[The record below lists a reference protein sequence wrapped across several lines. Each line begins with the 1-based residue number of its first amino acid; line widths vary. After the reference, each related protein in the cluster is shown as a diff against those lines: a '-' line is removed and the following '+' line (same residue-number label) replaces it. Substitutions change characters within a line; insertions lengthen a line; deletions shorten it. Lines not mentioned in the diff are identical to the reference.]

1 MLAVTGTTG
10 RFGLLAL
17 TAVLA
22 LTEGRADVVALTRD
36 PARAGAD
43 PDRPDVPVRQA
54 DFARPDTLPSALAGV
69 RRLLLVSTERSPR
82 RLRLHEAAVEAAVA
96 AGVEHVVYTSV
107 VRAAD
112 PGNPVPEAADH
123 RRTELLL
130 AGSGLPHTV
139 LRFNVWPQ
147 MLLLTGLARL
157 AVAHGELPS
166 SAADGRVGYITRED
180 TAWAAARV
188 LTEAAPA
195 GAGSVAA
202 RGGTA
207 LDGTGAG
214 GTGAGGTGAG
224 GADGT
229 RTVLDVTGPGLTD
242 ADVAAALAEATG
254 RPVRHRPV
262 ADADVH
268 GALTALGVPA
278 PLAAGWGENDAFR
291 RRGWFDVPDDG
302 TTRRLL
308 GRAPVTLTGFFAAHR
323 AELLAQSP

>member
-10 RFGLLAL
+10 RFGRLAL
-17 TAVLA
+17 TAVLGLA
-22 LTEGRADVVALTRD
+22 EDRADVVALTRD
-36 PARAGAD
+36 PARAGAG

-82 RLRLHEAAVEAAVA
+82 RLHLHEAAVEAAVA

-188 LTEAAPA
+188 LTETTPA
-195 GAGSVAA
+195 GAG
-202 RGGTA
+202 G
-207 LDGTGAG
+207 GAG
-214 GTGAGGTGAG
+214 AGAVGGAG
-224 GADGT
+224 GT

-242 ADVAAALAEATG
+242 ADVAAALAESTG

-262 ADADVH
+262 GDADVP

-278 PLAAGWGENDAFR
+278 PLAAGWGENDPFR

-308 GRAPVTLTGFFAAHR
+308 GRAPVTLTGFFTTHR
-323 AELLAQSP
+323 AELLAETP

>member
-1 MLAVTGTTG
+1 MLAVTGTAG
-10 RFGLLAL
+10 RFGRLAL
-17 TAVLA
+17 TAVLGLA
-22 LTEGRADVVALTRD
+22 AHRTEVVALTRD
-36 PARAGAD
+36 PARADAD
-43 PDRPDVPVRQA
+43 PDRPDVPTRRA
-54 DFARPDTLPSALAGV
+54 DFARPDTLAASLAGV
-69 RRLLLVSTERSPR
+69 RRLLLVSTERSPQ
-82 RLRLHEAAVEAAVA
+82 RLHLHAAAVEAAVT

-112 PGNPVPEAADH
+112 PDNPVPEAADH

-166 SAADGRVGYITRED
+166 GAADGRVGYITRED
-180 TAWAAARV
+180 TARAAARV
-188 LTEAAPA
+188 LTGAAGGGA
-195 GAGSVAA
+195 GA
-202 RGGTA
+202 
-207 LDGTGAG
+207 
-214 GTGAGGTGAG
+214 
-224 GADGT
+224 

-242 ADVAAALAEATG
+242 ADVAAALTEATG

-262 ADADVH
+262 ADADVP

-278 PLAAGWGENDAFR
+278 PLAAGWGENDPFR

-308 GRAPVTLTGFFAAHR
+308 GREPVTLTGFFAAHR
-323 AELLAQSP
+323 AELLAGTP